1 MEFDGVNK
9 DELQPIYDVTHVSS
23 LGSVY
28 AYERHAEAL
37 GYKAFSFESRAANVN
52 THYEVRIKTIYMS
65 FHLKG
70 QSSS

>member
-1 MEFDGVNK
+1 MLRPGGWLLFSDVMEFDGVNK

-37 GYKAFSFESRAANVN
+37 GYKAFSFESRAA
-52 THYEVRIKTIYMS
+52 MS